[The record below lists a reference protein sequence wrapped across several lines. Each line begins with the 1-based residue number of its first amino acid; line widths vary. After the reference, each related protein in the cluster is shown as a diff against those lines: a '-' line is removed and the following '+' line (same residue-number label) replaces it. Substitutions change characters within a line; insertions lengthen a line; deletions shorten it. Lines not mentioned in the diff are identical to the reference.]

1 MNKIKVFKYN
11 EYNHWFFWIV
21 CFSFSFSTFSNL
33 CWDFVPL
40 LKPPIS
46 FLNFWLSL
54 KFVLKA
60 VVKLLRSPSSS
71 FLTSVRATTAAFFW
85 WTSCPSLAFPLTK
98 QYGISN
104 FLQRVGSHTTSSIG
118 STLLAITT
126 SLAFFSST
134 SLVTWLRPN
143 LRWYGLDFWTVF
155 SK

>member
-1 MNKIKVFKYN
+1 MY
-11 EYNHWFFWIV
+11 HWFLRICYLSFYFWTLSYLF
-21 CFSFSFSTFSNL
+21 C
-33 CWDFVPL
+33 DFAPL
-40 LKPPIS
+40 LKPPIYFLS
-46 FLNFWLSL
+46 FWFSL

-60 VVKLLRSPSSS
+60 LAKLLRSPSSS

-85 WTSCPSLAFPLTK
+85 WTSCPNLAFPWTK

-104 FLQRVGSHTTSSIG
+104 FLQRVGNQTTSSIG

-143 LRWYGLDFWTVF
+143 LRWYGLDFYTVF
-155 SK
+155 SKIKN